1 MDSGQSKP
9 SSACLLQGVG
19 GGVQA
24 CLSGT
29 IKGRPSPRPPPPS
42 WTRFLPLWA
51 MVSRGRASYASHE
64 ELLEPP
70 MVWEREVAGQVWLMA
85 LQTFHGWEGSAGLR
99 KSNENC
105 TLRGCKPNCLLAG
118 REQMHEGN

>member
-1 MDSGQSKP
+1 M
-9 SSACLLQGVG
+9 SSTRGGRWGAGLPLWDHKGAAC
-19 GGVQA
+19 
-24 CLSGT
+24 
-29 IKGRPSPRPPPPS
+29 PPPPPPAGPGS
-42 WTRFLPLWA
+42 SHSGPWSA
-51 MVSRGRASYASHE
+51 EAGASYASHE

>member
-29 IKGRPSPRPPPPS
+29 IRGLPSPQPPPAGPGS
-42 WTRFLPLWA
+42 SHSGPWSA
-51 MVSRGRASYASHE
+51 EAGASYTSRE